1 MMDFIGAK
9 EFVLN
14 KLKKE
19 LKPDLFYHCLNHT
32 LDVCNSALE
41 LAKLE
46 NITGKDLV
54 ILETAALF
62 HDTGFL
68 IGYKDHEE
76 CSVEFSNT
84 YLPDFGYEK
93 KEINIISKMIQST
106 KLPQNPTTILEK
118 ILCDADL
125 DYLGRD
131 DFFMIANKLLCEW
144 NLNGIPT
151 TLKKWYYIQVD
162 FLANN
167 NYFTKSAKTLRRE
180 KKKKN
185 LSQILDLLENN

>member
-1 MMDFIGAK
+1 MIDFAAAK

-19 LKPDLFYHCLNHT
+19 LRPDLFYHCYNHT
-32 LDVCNSALE
+32 IDVYESTLK

-46 NITGKDLV
+46 KIEGNNLV
-54 ILETAALF
+54 LLKTAALY

-76 CSVEFSNT
+76 QSVVYIREF
-84 YLPDFGYEK
+84 LPKFGYSK
-93 KEINIISKMIQST
+93 KEIDIIAKMIQAT
-106 KLPQNPTTILEK
+106 KLPQNPKTITEK

-144 NLNGIPT
+144 NINGIPT
-151 TLKKWYYIQVD
+151 SLRKWYYIQID
-162 FLANN
+162 FLSNN
-167 NYFTKSAKTLRRE
+167 DYFTKSAKSLRKE

-185 LSQILDLLENN
+185 LSQILELLAEN